1 MSRRLLA
8 SRALWGAVGVLVS
21 GCGSEP
27 AAGPAAG
34 PAAES
39 PRAED
44 AARSAASRPS
54 FLPGALRP
62 RPGETLGAR
71 VERPVALRAAPASR
85 AEKLVR
91 VGTRTEFD
99 SIVVLAVMRVQG
111 RWLGVAWPE
120 LPNGRLGWVRAD
132 RVKLLRELWRIDV
145 DLSERRAT
153 LLRLGKAVRSFPVAV
168 GAPGTDT
175 PPGRYG
181 VTDRLTTG
189 GPGSPYGCCVLAL
202 SGRQTDVPQDWPG
215 GDRLAIHG
223 TNRPESIGRA
233 ATLGCPRASER
244 AMRLLMAKVP
254 LGTQVRIRR

>member
-1 MSRRLLA
+1 MRGRRLGALG
-8 SRALWGAVGVLVS
+8 ALWGAVGVLAS

-27 AAGPAAG
+27 AAGPG
-34 PAAES
+34 AEA

-44 AARSAASRPS
+44 AGRSAVPRPS

-71 VERPVALRAAPASR
+71 VEEPIALRGAPASR
-85 AEKLVR
+85 AKRLAR

-99 SIVVLAVMRVQG
+99 SIVILAVMEVRG
-111 RWLGVAWPE
+111 RWLGVASPE
-120 LPNGRLGWVRAD
+120 LGNGELGWVRAD
-132 RVKLLRELWRIDV
+132 RVKLLREQWRIDV

-168 GAPGTDT
+168 GRPETDT

-181 VTDRLTTG
+181 VTDRLDTG
-189 GPGSPYGCCVLAL
+189 GEGSPYGCCVLAF
-202 SGRQTDVPQDWPG
+202 SGRQPDVPQEWPG

-223 TNRPESIGRA
+223 TSDPSSVGLA
-233 ATLGCPRASER
+233 ASSGCLRASEET
-244 AMRLLMAKVP
+244 MRLLMAKVP
-254 LGTQVRIRR
+254 LGSQVRIRR